1 MKTGDLSQ
9 WIADL
14 GSGIAGAD
22 PSLVG
27 AEQVQIKV
35 QVQVQIQVQLKDQ
48 VQVHVQI
55 KVQVHPRYNDISTMS
70 SLYDPIMFFHPQ
82 WGQWEEAM
90 MKGGVLLTKV
100 RN

>member
-1 MKTGDLSQ
+1 MKMGDLSQ

-14 GSGIAGAD
+14 GCGIAGAD

-70 SLYDPIMFFHPQ
+70 SLYDPIKFFHPQ
-82 WGQWEEAM
+82 WGEWEETM
-90 MKGGVLLTKV
+90 MKGGVILTKV

>member
-1 MKTGDLSQ
+1 MKMGDLSQ

-35 QVQVQIQVQLKDQ
+35 QVQVQVQA
-48 VQVHVQI
+48 QI
-55 KVQVHPRYNDISTMS
+55 KVQ
-70 SLYDPIMFFHPQ
+70 
-82 WGQWEEAM
+82 A
-90 MKGGVLLTKV
+90 KV
-100 RN
+100 Y